1 VTAKR
6 AALLSEARLPY
17 LTDRERQIL
26 SRLLERLEAA
36 AGDRVHHVILFGSK
50 ARGDAEPHSDLDLM
64 VVADMD
70 PDELRALTADLETEA
85 GASLMPQLWSS
96 AEYERLQRLKMP
108 FYVNVRRDGV
118 ELWSEAR
125 WREERRAVPLN
136 LKEGEFRVADD
147 AARET
152 VSFYLGDSR
161 HNLRAAHDLLKLNC
175 ADIAASRAYY
185 AALDAATAALY
196 ALNVVLRSK
205 HSAIRA
211 ALHRFLI
218 KPGRLEPEYG
228 RIYDDLLQAGGDSDY
243 KRPDGAPEFTEDAR
257 RQFPALAER
266 FVARIEHFLKEHG
279 FVPSQDD

>member
-1 VTAKR
+1 MTAKR
-6 AALLSEARLPY
+6 AGLLSETRLPY
-17 LTDRERQIL
+17 LTDRERQTL

-108 FYVNVRRDGV
+108 FYVNIRRDGV
-118 ELWSEAR
+118 ELWNEAR
-125 WREERRAVPLN
+125 WREEGRVIPLN

-147 AARET
+147 TTRET
-152 VSFYLGDSR
+152 VSFYLRDSR
-161 HNLRAAHDLLKLNC
+161 HNLSAAHDLLKLNY

-196 ALNVVLRSK
+196 ALNVVRSK

-211 ALHRFLI
+211 ALHQFLI
-218 KPGRLEPEYG
+218 KPGHLEPEYG
-228 RIYDDLLQAGGDSDY
+228 RVYDDLLRARVDSDY
-243 KRPDGAPEFTEDAR
+243 KRVDGAPEFTEDEL
-257 RQFPALAER
+257 RQSPALAER
-266 FVARIEHFLKEHG
+266 FVARVEHFLEEHG